1 MMSPMNNETTSP
13 DIAAAVP
20 LTVAAVGGALL
31 LGAAGILWYGHGAAV
46 ALAMMTGDAF
56 LSCF

>member
-1 MMSPMNNETTSP
+1 MNNETTSP

>member
-1 MMSPMNNETTSP
+1 MKDESSHP
-13 DIAAAVP
+13 DIA
-20 LTVAAVGGALL
+20 VAAPLSVAVAGAVLL

-56 LSCF
+56 LNCF